1 MAIWILSPFFGG
13 MSMLIRYLLNGLEK
27 EANKSNEDLTI
38 IEQNANNQLKIS
50 VLALKPLKLL
60 TAKMDSSYQVK
71 KDDLMFLNGY
81 QSWTDTHLADL
92 KYKEIDIRRI
102 PKFIM
107 NKYGLDQYGDNHI
120 YDYNKNYVHGFDIF
134 YTQNYFVYNR
144 NYDNAYLII
153 SVDRR
158 DGKISFISDVNNKEL
173 QKNAE
178 FMIFDM
184 AIYNSYQEGE
194 KAFYAEFNNKSKK
207 IFGYTSWYNYYQN
220 INEEI
225 ILRDLS
231 FLDKR
236 FDLFQI
242 DDGYETFVGDWM
254 DIDPNKFPNGL
265 KPIVDKI
272 HSKGLK
278 AGVWL
283 APFVCETKSKI
294 FNEHPDWIRKENGKI
309 LICGG
314 NWSGFYALDLE
325 KPEVIKYIEDCFNYF
340 KDLGFDFFKLDFL
353 YAAGLPDPK
362 GKTRCQAQK
371 EAYEFLR
378 EILGDKLILGC
389 GANLINSF
397 GIFDYLRIGPDVSL
411 SFDDVA
417 YMRLFH
423 RERPS
428 TKVTLQNTIYRSI
441 FDQRLF
447 ANDPDVFL
455 LRDENIKLSFDQRI
469 ALTKINALFGS
480 VLMTSDNIAE
490 YDEKKKDVLAEAL
503 NLFKHATNKTYV
515 KRGKYIDISYT
526 LNGEAHSFTY
536 NTKKGVLTNER

>member
-1 MAIWILSPFFGG
+1 
-13 MSMLIRYLLNGLEK
+13 MLIKYLKRGVKCSSSDSCDDFKLEITKNGSRTSATLVAK
-27 EANKSNEDLTI
+27 EEIDLV
-38 IEQNANNQLKIS
+38 EA
-50 VLALKPLKLL
+50 VDLL
-60 TAKMDSSYQVK
+60 PIQINR
-71 KDDLMFLNGY
+71 KDLYFLNGY
-81 QSWTDTHLADL
+81 QSWTDTKEFKLSNRLRNIKKSPHLISHMFA
-92 KYKEIDIRRI
+92 
-102 PKFIM
+102 M
-107 NKYGLDQYGDNHI
+107 HAYGDNHFYHYSIRKSHGYDLFYSKGICESFI
-120 YDYNKNYVHGFDIF
+120 YNM
-134 YTQNYFVYNR
+134 
-144 NYDNAYLII
+144 NYDTTYLLIELI
-153 SVDRR
+153 KNNRSTIRLTSDLKGLKLKAGDSV
-158 DGKISFISDVNNKEL
+158 K
-173 QKNAE
+173 
-178 FMIFDM
+178 IFD
-184 AIYNSYQEGE
+184 YHYFSNLKEGFE
-194 KAFYAEFNNKSKK
+194 SFYKNFSTLGKEK

-225 ILRDLS
+225 ILRDLKA
-231 FLDKR
+231 LDNR
-236 FDLFQI
+236 FNLFQI
-242 DDGYETFVGDWM
+242 DDGYETFVGDWF
-254 DIDPNKFPNGL
+254 DIDPKKFPNGL
-265 KPIVDKI
+265 EPIVKEI
-272 HSKGLK
+272 HNRGFK
-278 AGVWL
+278 AGIWL
-283 APFVCETKSKI
+283 APFVAEKKSKL
-294 FNEHPDWIRKENGKI
+294 FNEHQDWFAKRKGKPI
-309 LICGG
+309 VAGG
-314 NWSGFYALDLE
+314 NWSGQYALDLTNE
-325 KPEVIKYIEDCFNYF
+325 EVRDYIRKCLKHYMDM
-340 KDLGFDFFKLDFL
+340 GFDFFKLDFL

-526 LNGEAHSFTY
+526 LKGETHSFTY